1 MKIFY
6 DLHMHSCLSPCGDE
20 DMTPNNMVNM
30 AMLDG
35 LHVIAISDHNTTGN
49 VDAFLKVAEKAG
61 IIAIA
66 GMELE
71 TAEEIH
77 VLCLFPDGESAKAF
91 DREVVAPAL
100 PPIKNRV
107 DIFGRQL
114 LMDENDEIIGE
125 DERYL
130 INATAITIDA
140 LPSLIAPYGGIA
152 IPAHIDKATKSILS
166 VLGSIDPDWGYGLLE
181 LSKNVPVDFLEQ
193 HPQLRECFFLRD
205 SDAHYLQDV
214 AEEATAGFLEL
225 PACSFNEIW
234 SFLREKAVFSAKN
247 K

>member
-1 MKIFY
+1 MRVYY

-35 LHVIAISDHNTTGN
+35 LQVIAISDHNTTGN
-49 VDAFLKVAEKAG
+49 AEAFLQVAEQAG
-61 IIAIA
+61 ITAFA

-71 TAEEIH
+71 TAEDVHI
-77 VLCLFPDGESAKAF
+77 LCLFYDLESARAF

-114 LMDENDEIIGE
+114 LMNAEDEIIGE
-125 DERYL
+125 DDRYL
-130 INATAITIDA
+130 INATSITVDA
-140 LPSLIAPYGGIA
+140 LPELISSYGGIA
-152 IPAHIDKATKSILS
+152 VPAHIDKSTKSILAM
-166 VLGSIDPDWGYGLLE
+166 LGFIDESWGYTLLE
-181 LSKNVPVDFLEQ
+181 LSKNAPADFIDT
-193 HPQLRECFFLRD
+193 HPELKNCYFLYD

-214 AEEATAGFLEL
+214 AEEGEKNYLEL
-225 PACSFNEIW
+225 PDAKRDTVWNFLKKIAFNTI
-234 SFLREKAVFSAKN
+234 K
-247 K
+247 